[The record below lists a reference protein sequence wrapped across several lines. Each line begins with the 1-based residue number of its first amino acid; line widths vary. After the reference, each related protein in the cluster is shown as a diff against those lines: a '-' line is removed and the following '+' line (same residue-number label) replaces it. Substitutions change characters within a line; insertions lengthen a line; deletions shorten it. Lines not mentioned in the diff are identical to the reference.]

1 MSFSYCLIKKNCL
14 YQTLYAYIEK
24 QKLNMYNPKHYDLI
38 KDYIKRFLDE
48 TDYITISEKFGASD
62 SLFEHLIDSII
73 TDNNTSLNS
82 TNEEDK
88 IDVNN
93 QGNTILAY
101 GDSKKAYEIVYNE
114 FFNNEDAGKM
124 PDIINE
130 FGSIT
135 NIDMVPIYGS
145 CALLKTVYIY
155 DKNSNNKSKGEL
167 KLSTITKND
176 VYELLVNTFYHNGV
190 LINTDGTMTELIFSG
205 EDPCYMIGSSFKISD
220 TVQILELSWSIFVEK
235 DGTDDNIIVSEF
247 MNKPIKGRVFI
258 TVLCPVTNKKFINIT
273 LNEFKEIL
281 DLLKDKN
288 KVKCINKDF
297 MENINVNPF
306 FLINKYK

>member
-62 SLFEHLIDSII
+62 SLFENLLDSII
-73 TDNNTSLNS
+73 TDNNASLSS
-82 TNEEDK
+82 TNKEDRDSV
-88 IDVNN
+88 DVNN

-114 FFNNEDAGKM
+114 FFNNEDKEKM

-135 NIDMVPIYGS
+135 NVDMAPIYGS
-145 CALLKTVYIY
+145 CALLKTVYN
-155 DKNSNNKSKGEL
+155 KSNNEL

-176 VYELLVNTFYHNGV
+176 VYELLVNTFYHSGV
-190 LINTDGTMTELIFSG
+190 LINTDGTMNELVFSG

-220 TVQILELSWSIFVEK
+220 TVQLVGLSWSVFIEK
-235 DGTDDNIIVSEF
+235 DGKDDNTIVSEF
-247 MNKPIKGRVFI
+247 LSKPIKGRVFI

-273 LNEFKEIL
+273 QNEFKEIL

-288 KVKCINKDF
+288 KVERINKDY